1 MFESPYRYESGI
13 RTDGNTTPVMYEV
26 CQSCG
31 CDLWSEYEVVA
42 TLCVDCIDLANTFV
56 DEFLSTR
63 VPNPTRTPDGYV
75 VPEAYAHLVQEWGD
89 LPPLWRIVAGVGPEA
104 HTHEW
109 ATCSEGGDFDTFGWP
124 CSQCVTCGEFG
135 PLMFDL

>member
-1 MFESPYRYESGI
+1 MFEDQDTTR
-13 RTDGNTTPVMYEV
+13 RTGVVVYQV

-31 CDLWSEYEVVA
+31 CDLWSEYEVDA

-56 DEFLSTR
+56 AEFVSEQA
-63 VPNPTRTPDGYV
+63 TRTPDGHV
-75 VPEAYAHLVQEWGD
+75 VPDEYAHLVQAWGD
-89 LPPLWRIVAGVGPEA
+89 LPPLWRIVAGVEPEA
-104 HTHEW
+104 HAHEW
-109 ATCSEGGDFDTFGWP
+109 ATCAVGGDFDTFGWP

>member
-13 RTDGNTTPVMYEV
+13 RREGRRTPIIEV

-56 DEFLSTR
+56 AEFMG
-63 VPNPTRTPDGYV
+63 TPHV
-75 VPEAYAHLVQEWGD
+75 
-89 LPPLWRIVAGVGPEA
+89 
-104 HTHEW
+104 HTW
-109 ATCSEGGDFDTFGWP
+109 AECHQGGDFEAHGWP
-124 CSQCVTCGEFG
+124 CAQCVTCGEFG
-135 PLMFDL
+135 PLPY